1 MVTLKDSIQ
10 VKVTNDVVVTL
21 SRTKGLLFDET
32 MCQVFSITCLNKE
45 ILEQIKDA
53 KIKEFFLFRYAN
65 TPRYIPF
72 GLKLLMSENLTQQ
85 LPQCKFS

>member
-21 SRTKGLLFDET
+21 SRTKGFLFDET

-53 KIKEFFLFRYAN
+53 KMRSFF
-65 TPRYIPF
+65 
-72 GLKLLMSENLTQQ
+72 
-85 LPQCKFS
+85 FSDMQIRHGTFLSAWNY

>member
-10 VKVTNDVVVTL
+10 VKVTNDLVITL
-21 SRTKGLLFDET
+21 SRTKGLIFDET

-53 KIKEFFLFRYAN
+53 KMRSFF
-65 TPRYIPF
+65 
-72 GLKLLMSENLTQQ
+72 
-85 LPQCKFS
+85 FSDMQIRRGTFLSAWNY